1 MTPPNLASRLAA
13 TPPRTRALLVA
24 GAVAAALLLAA
35 ADDPLLAGA
44 GRAAL
49 FLAALGGAALLLR
62 RRVPS
67 EPTLAAIDLVERRSL
82 SRDAAV
88 ALLQIGG
95 RALLVG
101 YGPDGVRLLAD
112 LGGPESIG
120 RERP

>member
-1 MTPPNLASRLAA
+1 MTPPDFASRLAA

-35 ADDPLLAGA
+35 ADDPLLASG

-62 RRVPS
+62 RRAPS
-67 EPTLAAIDLVERRSL
+67 GPTPAVIDVAERRHL

-88 ALLQIGG
+88 ALLRIGD

-112 LGGPESIG
+112 LGGSQSVG